1 VLDTIGT
8 LQSNGSFIDAEL
20 LIRSER
26 HGFHTI
32 QMGVDY
38 FPRTRG
44 VSTLSSGS
52 TIVTILRELAAQRPG
67 LLAIQPPPQ
76 DASDPIEV
84 DAAPPRRGRRR
95 RRVHPLPPPPSTQP
109 RLLIVNADDYGLTEQ
124 VSKGI
129 LRAHHDGIVT
139 STSCLALAP
148 GFASAGKWLLDEAEL
163 GVGVHLATVGED
175 PPLLSAAEVPT
186 LVDRHGNLPSSWRV
200 FLARATAGRIDPAD
214 LAREFRAQLEAVRS
228 LGLDVTHLD
237 THQHLHLWPL
247 VREVVLELAVEA
259 GIGAVRVPRS
269 TTAFP
274 GAGVNFLAGELRKRA
289 TARNLAFPGQ
299 AAGVDE
305 AGRMHGD
312 RLEQALARLSASG
325 AAACELSA
333 HPGEADDPDRHRYQ
347 WDYRWEDELAA
358 LTSADAHK
366 AVERHGFA
374 LGTYADLA
382 RR

>member
-1 VLDTIGT
+1 
-8 LQSNGSFIDAEL
+8 
-20 LIRSER
+20 
-26 HGFHTI
+26 
-32 QMGVDY
+32 
-38 FPRTRG
+38 
-44 VSTLSSGS
+44 
-52 TIVTILRELAAQRPG
+52 
-67 LLAIQPPPQ
+67 
-76 DASDPIEV
+76 
-84 DAAPPRRGRRR
+84 
-95 RRVHPLPPPPSTQP
+95 
-109 RLLIVNADDYGLTEQ
+109 
-124 VSKGI
+124 
-129 LRAHHDGIVT
+129 
-139 STSCLALAP
+139 
-148 GFASAGKWLLDEAEL
+148 
-163 GVGVHLATVGED
+163 
-175 PPLLSAAEVPT
+175 
-186 LVDRHGNLPSSWRV
+186 
-200 FLARATAGRIDPAD
+200 
-214 LAREFRAQLEAVRS
+214 
-228 LGLDVTHLD
+228 
-237 THQHLHLWPL
+237 
-247 VREVVLELAVEA
+247 
-259 GIGAVRVPRS
+259 VRVPRS

-274 GAGVNFLAGELRKRA
+274 GAGVNFLASELRKRA